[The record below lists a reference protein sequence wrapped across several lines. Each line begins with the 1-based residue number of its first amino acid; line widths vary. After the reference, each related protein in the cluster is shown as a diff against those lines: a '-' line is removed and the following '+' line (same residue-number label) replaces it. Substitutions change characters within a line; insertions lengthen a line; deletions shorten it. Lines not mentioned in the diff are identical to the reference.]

1 MPSKELVPLL
11 IKVIGSWQVILATII
26 VILYFS
32 LVFFVART
40 SGRSRY
46 AHSISSQPKTKKKK
60 AASKASATPQESVND
75 ELGLEE

>member
-11 IKVIGSWQVILATII
+11 IQVISSWQVILVTIA

-32 LVFFVART
+32 LILFVART

-46 AHSISSQPKTKKKK
+46 ATSLASRPKTKKRKK
-60 AASKASATPQESVND
+60 AAAATTPQESIND
-75 ELGLEE
+75 ELGLEEQ

>member
-11 IKVIGSWQVILATII
+11 IQVVSSWQVITVTIA

-32 LVFFVART
+32 LVLFVART

-46 AHSISSQPKTKKKK
+46 ATSIASRSKAKKKK
-60 AASKASATPQESVND
+60 TTAAATPQESIND